1 MIKSMTGFGRCRTVL
16 HGREISVEIK
26 SVNHRF
32 FEFSCRTPKGY
43 GFLDDKLK
51 ALVNSRV
58 SRGKIDM
65 FVTVGAAEDTPA
77 EVKINHSLVS
87 GYINAMKEISETYGI
102 ENDVTVTAISRFP
115 DVYTVSKAPENEEE
129 ITADVLEAANTAI
142 DGFIA
147 MREAE
152 GEKMKADILG
162 RAEVI
167 LATVDEIDERSPQ
180 TVKEYEERLLDRIN
194 RTLQD
199 YNINIDEQRVLTEV
213 AVFADKVAVAEET
226 VRLRSHF
233 AQLSKIMESQTPIG
247 REIDFII
254 QEMNREANTIGSKV
268 QDAEIAHKV
277 VKIKSEIEKMREQ
290 IQNIE
295 LSLIHI

>member
-87 GYINAMKEISETYGI
+87 VYINAMKEISETYGI

-295 LSLIHI
+295 